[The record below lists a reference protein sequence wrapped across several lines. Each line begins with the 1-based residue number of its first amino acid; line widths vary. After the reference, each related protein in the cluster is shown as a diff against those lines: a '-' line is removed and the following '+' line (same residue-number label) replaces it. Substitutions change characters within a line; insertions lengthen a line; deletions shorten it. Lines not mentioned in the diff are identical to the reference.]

1 MRTNQASYPVT
12 TMCRVLGVSS
22 SGYYAWS
29 KRLPSSRSIADRE
42 LGHLIRAIHE
52 RSRGVY
58 GVPRIHAELQDEGR
72 HVGRERIARLM
83 RAQGLEGVS
92 RRKRVRTTRPGKSP
106 RAVPDLV
113 DRDFTAEGP
122 DELWVAD
129 ITYIRTWSGFLY
141 LAVVLDAW
149 SRRIVGW
156 SMKSHL
162 RTELVLEALEMA
174 LRQRRPT
181 AVIHHSDQGT
191 QYTSIAFGL
200 RCKRAGVR
208 PSMGSVGD
216 CFDNALCESFFASLE
231 CELLD
236 RSSFR
241 AQTDARLAVF
251 DYIEGFYNSR
261 RRHSSLGQVSPMRF
275 ENTAPES
282 TLATRFRR
290 TVVSPSA
297 TDADVLGAAAAL

>member
-1 MRTNQASYPVT
+1 
-12 TMCRVLGVSS
+12 MCRVLDVSP
-22 SGYYAWS
+22 SGYYAWL
-29 KRLPSSRSIADRE
+29 KRPPCSRSIVDRE
-42 LGHLIRAIHE
+42 LGSFIRVIHE
-52 RSRGVY
+52 ESRGVY
-58 GVPRIHAELQDEGR
+58 GVPRIHAELRDEGLR
-72 HVGRERIARLM
+72 VGRKHIGRLM
-83 RAQGLEGVS
+83 RAQGLQGVS

-113 DRDFTAEGP
+113 DRDFAAEGP
-122 DELWVAD
+122 DQLWVAD

-156 SMKSHL
+156 SMKNHL

-174 LRQRRPT
+174 LWQRRPT

-200 RCKRAGVR
+200 PCKRAGVR

-216 CFDNALCESFFASLE
+216 CYDNALCESFFASLE

-236 RSSFR
+236 HSSFCTP
-241 AQTDARLAVF
+241 AEARLATF

-261 RRHSSLGQVSPMRF
+261 RRYSSLGQISPMTF
-275 ENTAPES
+275 ENNAHES
-282 TLATRFRR
+282 RRATRFRR
-290 TVVSPSA
+290 TLVLPSA
-297 TDADVLGAAAAL
+297 TDGNSLGSSATV

>member
-1 MRTNQASYPVT
+1 M
-12 TMCRVLGVSS
+12 
-22 SGYYAWS
+22 
-29 KRLPSSRSIADRE
+29 
-42 LGHLIRAIHE
+42 
-52 RSRGVY
+52 
-58 GVPRIHAELQDEGR
+58 PRIHAEL
-72 HVGRERIARLM
+72 REDGVRIGPKRVARLM
-83 RAQGLEGVS
+83 RARGLEGVS
-92 RRKRVRTTRPGKSP
+92 RRKRVRTTRRGKSP

-113 DRDFTAEGP
+113 ERNFTAKRP

-129 ITYIRTWSGFLY
+129 ITYVPTWSGFLY

-174 LRQRRPT
+174 LWNRSPD

-208 PSMGSVGD
+208 PSMGSAGD
-216 CFDNALCESFFASLE
+216 CYGNALCESFFASLE

-236 RSSFR
+236 RTSLRTHSE
-241 AQTDARLAVF
+241 ARLAVF
-251 DYIEGFYNSR
+251 DYIESFYNR
-261 RRHSSLGQVSPMRF
+261 QRRHSSVGYISPVIF
-275 ENTAPES
+275 ENRAHQAA
-282 TLATRFRR
+282 LATRSLRDLG
-290 TVVSPSA
+290 VESPSE
-297 TDADVLGAAAAL
+297 TIGNQTAAAV

>member
-1 MRTNQASYPVT
+1 
-12 TMCRVLGVSS
+12 MCHVLGVSP
-22 SGYYAWS
+22 SGYYAW
-29 KRLPSSRSIADRE
+29 RGRPPSRRAVQDRE
-42 LGHLIRAIHE
+42 LGRCIRRIYE
-52 RSRGVY
+52 DSRGVY
-58 GVPRIHAELQDEGR
+58 GVPRIYVELREEGR
-72 HVGRERIARLM
+72 RVGRKRIARLM
-83 RAQGLEGVS
+83 RVQGLEGVS
-92 RRKRVRTTRPGKSP
+92 RRKRVRTTRRGKSP

-113 DRDFTAEGP
+113 ERDFTADGP
-122 DELWVAD
+122 DQLWVAD

-174 LRQRRPT
+174 LWQRRPT
-181 AVIHHSDQGT
+181 AVVHHSDQGT

-216 CFDNALCESFFASLE
+216 CYDNALCESFFASLE

-236 RSSFR
+236 RCSFR
-241 AQTDARLAVF
+241 TQTDARLAVF

-261 RRHSSLGQVSPMRF
+261 RRHSSLGQVSPMTF
-275 ENTAPES
+275 ENSAPES
-282 TLATRFRR
+282 RLATRFRR
-290 TVVSPSA
+290 TSVSTSA
-297 TDADVLGAAAAL
+297 EDVDIPAVRASV